1 MDIHKPKPWH
11 GAREFLKE
19 YAIIVVGVLTALAGE
34 QAVEGVHRHIEG
46 SALRTELHE
55 ESRQILSD
63 AQRCKGLA
71 DYELRWLGNRI
82 APVQASVWRG
92 QRLPPREAND
102 EPYCASPDVP
112 IWRSAKSAGKTG
124 LLTKG
129 ELNAY
134 AEVEY
139 VQNHLDSYHEDAVRA
154 QAAVR
159 AFNSQLPSLPGGEPD
174 FSVLSRD
181 DLRKYLVLLSD
192 AASAFD
198 KYRGWLGILIGA
210 EGAVM
215 RGTTSLPEIYASE
228 RASSGGD
235 VIHHSM

>member
-1 MDIHKPKPWH
+1 MDIHKPKPWRS
-11 GAREFLKE
+11 AREFLKE
-19 YAIIVVGVLTALAGE
+19 YLIIVVGVLTALAGE
-34 QAVEGVHRHIEG
+34 QTVESVHRHTEG
-46 SALRTELHE
+46 SALRTDLHE
-55 ESRQILSD
+55 ESRQILMD
-63 AQRCKGLA
+63 AQQCEGLA
-71 DYELRWLGNRI
+71 DYELRWLRNRI

-92 QRLPPREAND
+92 QRLGPREAND
-102 EPYCASPDVP
+102 EPICASPDVP

-139 VQNHLDSYHEDAVRA
+139 VQNHLDSYYEDTVKAK
-154 QAAVR
+154 AAVR
-159 AFNSQLPSLPGGEPD
+159 AFNSQLPRLPSGEPD

-192 AASAFD
+192 AARAFD
-198 KYRGWLGILIGA
+198 QYRGWLGILIGA
-210 EGAVM
+210 EKAVM
-215 RGTTSLPEIYASE
+215 RGKTNLTEIYASE

-235 VIHHSM
+235 VTHHSM